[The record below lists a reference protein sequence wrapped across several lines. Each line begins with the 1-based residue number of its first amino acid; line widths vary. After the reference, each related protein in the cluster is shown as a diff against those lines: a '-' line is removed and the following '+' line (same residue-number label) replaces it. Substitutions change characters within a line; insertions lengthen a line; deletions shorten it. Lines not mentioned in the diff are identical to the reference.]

1 MSKMYIGIRKGIPNG
16 HAINCAAHAS
26 LICYLSQEECSF
38 MNYWLEE
45 SFKKVTCKITDEQFE
60 RMKSIKGAVVIKE
73 SALNDLETA
82 VAIPPYDEYDDAD
95 WAFLKSLKL
104 WN

>member
-1 MSKMYIGIRKGIPNG
+1 
-16 HAINCAAHAS
+16 
-26 LICYLSQEECSF
+26 

-73 SALNDLETA
+73 SALSDLETA
-82 VAIPPYDEYDDAD
+82 VAIPPYDEYVDAD